1 MDNFGFIHG
10 ELDTKILILF
20 VLRRLPSPVDAQTLQ
35 ELCSCDTGV
44 GYFDYAQ
51 CLAELVETG
60 HVDEVSPERYLITDK
75 GARNGETA
83 ESSLPYSVR
92 SKATKLLSPI
102 AEKMR
107 RDRMIRASH
116 RTEKGGCMVELSLSD
131 GKGEIFS
138 MSLLTPGEKQ
148 AELMEQ
154 KFRAG
159 AENIYGQ
166 IAEILLKD

>member
-35 ELCSCDTGV
+35 ELCACDTGV

-60 HVDEVSPERYLITDK
+60 HVDEVSPERYLITEK

-92 SKATKLLSPI
+92 AKAGRLVTPV
-102 AEKMR
+102 AEKMH
-107 RDRMIRASH
+107 RDRMICAAH
-116 RTEKGGCMVELSLSD
+116 RTEKDGCVVELSLSD

-138 MSLLTPGEKQ
+138 MRLLTPGEKQ
-148 AELMEQ
+148 AKTMERN
-154 KFRAG
+154 FRAG
-159 AENIYGQ
+159 AETIYGQ

>member
-20 VLRRLPSPVDAQTLQ
+20 VLRRLPSPVDAQTLHD
-35 ELCSCDTGV
+35 LCSCDTGV

-51 CLAELVETG
+51 CLAELVDTG
-60 HVDEVSPERYLITDK
+60 HVDEVSPEHYLITDK

-92 SKATKLLSPI
+92 VKAERLLAPT

-107 RDRMIRASH
+107 RDRMISASH
-116 RTEKGGCMVELSLSD
+116 RAGKDGCMVELSLSD
-131 GKGEIFS
+131 GKGEIFA
-138 MSLLTPGEKQ
+138 MSLLVPGEKQ
-148 AELMEQ
+148 AGIMERN
-154 KFRAG
+154 FRAN
-159 AENIYGQ
+159 AENIYGHM
-166 IAEILLKD
+166 AEILLKD